1 MKGQVSKIYR
11 LMNALDQNLLAVIPK
26 MIESFQSE
34 NAKRP
39 GKEKTKQ
46 NKTKNSTSYN
56 LFQSVVLVWTYMED
70 QKQTN
75 QPTLP
80 SSLLYS

>member
-1 MKGQVSKIYR
+1 
-11 LMNALDQNLLAVIPK
+11 MNVLDQNLLAVIPK

-34 NAKRP
+34 NAKQP

-75 QPTLP
+75 QPTLS